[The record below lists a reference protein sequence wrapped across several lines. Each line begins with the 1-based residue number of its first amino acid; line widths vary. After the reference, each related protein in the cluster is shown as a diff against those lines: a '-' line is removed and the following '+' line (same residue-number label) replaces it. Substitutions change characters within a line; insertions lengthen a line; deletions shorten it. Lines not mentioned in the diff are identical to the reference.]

1 MTSIP
6 ISLRKLIDGVRARD
20 RASVARAITLVEST
34 APHDQAPAEEL
45 LRALIP
51 LSGNAIR
58 VGITGVPGAGKST
71 FIERFG
77 LHRAIE
83 GARVAVLAIDPSSPR
98 SGGSILGDKTRMED
112 LSKHPN
118 CFVRP
123 SPSRGSLGGISQKT
137 REVIV
142 ICEAAGF
149 DTIIVETVGVGQSE
163 VAVRSVTDFFILL
176 CITGAGDELQGF
188 KKGVIELADLI
199 LVNKAD
205 GENAQA
211 AKQLSAEL
219 NGILHYLPPSSSHWS
234 PQALPISS
242 LSGEGILEADSLIK
256 TAINALSNSGEL
268 QRQRTVQL
276 TEWLKQLFRD
286 EIERAVLAVPEI
298 KKLEQMLTERVV
310 NGNITGR
317 EAVRELLGKLP
328 LLIQ

>member
-6 ISLRKLIDGVRARD
+6 FSLPKLIDGVRACD
-20 RASVARAITLVEST
+20 RASVGRAITLVEST

-51 LSGNAIR
+51 LSGNSIR

-77 LHRAIE
+77 LHRASE

-98 SGGSILGDKTRMED
+98 SGGSILGDKTRMEQ
-112 LSKHPN
+112 LSKHPD

-137 REVIV
+137 REVII

-205 GENAQA
+205 GENERA
-211 AKQLSAEL
+211 ARQLSAEL
-219 NGILHYLPPSSSHWS
+219 NGILHYLPPSSPHWS
-234 PQALPISS
+234 PRALPISS

-256 TAINALSNSGEL
+256 AAITELRNSGDL
-268 QRQRTVQL
+268 QTHRTTQL
-276 TEWLKQLFRD
+276 TEWLERLFRD
-286 EIERAVLAVPEI
+286 EVERAVLALPEI
-298 KKLEQMLTERVV
+298 KKLQQVLTARVV
-310 NGNITGR
+310 KGDITAR
-317 EAVRELLGKLP
+317 EAVRELIGRLP
-328 LLIQ
+328 IVG